1 MPADVMAAAG
11 LTSNS
16 TASGNCSGCDRGIGG
31 EPAPDSATGRVHTAG
46 GDRGQEPGLGGRS
59 SSIWGRGRHLA
70 SATPLPTTSWLLISS
85 RMWGFVAGVT
95 AGSHIL
101 EPDVH
106 SYGSGHVRQMTLATQ
121 TTQSWAP
128 PSCPLVTRHD
138 RLFPGM
144 CDPAVPRHYSARGPS
159 STRRRSCVSRLPTY
173 LRRRTGVPI

>member
-101 EPDVH
+101 EP
-106 SYGSGHVRQMTLATQ
+106 
-121 TTQSWAP
+121 
-128 PSCPLVTRHD
+128 
-138 RLFPGM
+138 
-144 CDPAVPRHYSARGPS
+144 
-159 STRRRSCVSRLPTY
+159 
-173 LRRRTGVPI
+173 